1 MRGIMR
7 CLVIVAG
14 LISGT
19 ASATTVTSNVNCR
32 NQPRATARI
41 VARIPA
47 ATDVSVER
55 RQDDWSLIRH
65 APRSCWVASRYLG
78 EQSTADANRASLRQ
92 TRAVRRSAYTNRERI
107 SRPNR
112 RSSFWSSTP
121 HRSTRRQSHAR
132 STPSYNYGGGSC
144 PCSGRSIC
152 VGPRGGRYCI
162 TSGGNKRYGV

>member
-1 MRGIMR
+1 MRGIAR

-32 NQPRATARI
+32 NQPKATAHI

-47 ATDVSVER
+47 GADVSVDR
-55 RQDDWSLIRH
+55 RRDDWSLIRH
-65 APRSCWVASRYLG
+65 TPRSCWVASRYLG
-78 EQSTADANRASLRQ
+78 EQSTADANRASLRR
-92 TRAVRRSAYTNRERI
+92 TRAVSRSANNNRERI
-107 SRPNR
+107 SRPSR
-112 RSSFWSSTP
+112 GSSFWSSTP
-121 HRSTRRQSHAR
+121 HRSTRRQSRAR
-132 STPSYNYGGGSC
+132 STSSYNYGGGSC
-144 PCSGRSIC
+144 PCSGRNIC

>member
-7 CLVIVAG
+7 SLVIAAG

-32 NQPRATARI
+32 NEPSATAHI

-47 ATDVSVER
+47 GTDISVER
-55 RQDDWSLIRH
+55 RRDDWSLIRH
-65 APRSCWVASRYLG
+65 TPRSCWVASRYLA

-92 TRAVRRSAYTNRERI
+92 TRAVSRSANTNIERM
-107 SRPNR
+107 SRPSR
-112 RSSFWSSTP
+112 RSSFWSSSP
-121 HRSTRRQSHAR
+121 HRSTRRQSRAR
-132 STPSYNYGGGSC
+132 SAPSYNYGGGSC
-144 PCSGRSIC
+144 PCSGSNIC